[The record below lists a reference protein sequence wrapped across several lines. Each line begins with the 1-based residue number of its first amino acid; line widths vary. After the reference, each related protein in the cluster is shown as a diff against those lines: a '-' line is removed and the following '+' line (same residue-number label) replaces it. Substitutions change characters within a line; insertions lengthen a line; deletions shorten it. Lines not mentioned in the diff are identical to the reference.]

1 MTHQQQLLWEKLTEE
16 VRESGM
22 GNLRARELYDK
33 LSKLLN
39 MEDKTIIAI
48 NVTEDGLE
56 VRMTEDAYGNL
67 GLIGLLE
74 KIKLNLLTELYQD
87 RHVIENDRDI
97 SKYDA

>member
-22 GNLRARELYDK
+22 GNLRASELYDK

-74 KIKLNLLTELYQD
+74 KIKLNLLTEIYQD